1 MSQGNQVRDFTHVYD
16 VVNALI
22 DEIDLISEFQIVNVC
37 SGVGTS
43 IRDFASYHWSKM
55 NAKGS
60 LLFGNIPSKDNDLKR
75 LVGLPSLECGRQ
87 KINPLNIK

>member
-1 MSQGNQVRDFTHVYD
+1 
-16 VVNALI
+16 
-22 DEIDLISEFQIVNVC
+22 
-37 SGVGTS
+37 
-43 IRDFASYHWSKM
+43 M